1 MSYNLTNVMYA
12 VIILFFA
19 IASTFGVPWLLQIYG
34 AEKLDRVIKLVAI
47 AVKAAEQIYNQSGMG
62 EQKKQWVIKWLQ
74 DRGIR
79 MDFDALE
86 ALIEAEVQKL
96 NKLIK

>member
-1 MSYNLTNVMYA
+1 MSFDLSSVMSA
-12 VIILFFA
+12 VITLFFA
-19 IASTFGVPWLLQIYG
+19 LAATFVIPWLVQVYG
-34 AEKLDRVIKLVAI
+34 AEKFDKVIKLVAI

-62 EQKKQWVIKWLQ
+62 DQKKQWVLKWLK

-79 MDFDALE
+79 LDFDMLE